1 MARDRHG
8 DGLKP
13 KLLLLDEP
21 TAGMSPEET
30 HETGKMV
37 HALQTEGMT
46 VLAVEHDMAFVR
58 QIATRVTVLHFGR
71 IFAQGSID
79 EIMANDRVA
88 EIYLGQGMERLTMPD
103 RRYLTV
109 ERLRSGYGG
118 KPVLQGV
125 NLTVRDREITAV
137 IGRNGVGKST
147 LMKTVIGLLPT
158 TDGAIRFNGDE
169 IGGETPHV
177 RARRGIGYVP
187 QGRDVFPRMT
197 VEENLLVGLSIS
209 GHRTDDFEPVYRYFP
224 ILKERRRQA
233 AGTLSGG
240 QQQQLAIGRVLVG
253 KPILLLL
260 DEPSEGIQPSIVQD
274 IARIVIELNWK
285 TGLTVVLVE
294 QNIDMIRAMAQ
305 RCYVMDKGRIVA
317 ELTPAML
324 DDHDIVRRYLAV

>member
-1 MARDRHG
+1 
-8 DGLKP
+8 
-13 KLLLLDEP
+13 
-21 TAGMSPEET
+21 
-30 HETGKMV
+30 
-37 HALQTEGMT
+37 
-46 VLAVEHDMAFVR
+46 
-58 QIATRVTVLHFGR
+58 
-71 IFAQGSID
+71 
-79 EIMANDRVA
+79 
-88 EIYLGQGMERLTMPD
+88 MPD
-103 RRYLTV
+103 PGAILSV

-147 LMKTVIGLLPT
+147 LIKTVIGLLPA
-158 TDGAIRFNGDE
+158 TDGVIRFNGSE

-209 GHRTDDFEPVYRYFP
+209 GQRTDDFESVYRYFP

-274 IARIVIELNWK
+274 IARIVVELNR
-285 TGLTVVLVE
+285 TIGLTVVLVE
-294 QNIDMIRAMAQ
+294 QNIEMIRVMAQ